1 MKSGKVWLIGLKV
14 AFLVI
19 CVTFGT
25 AHSQDLSG
33 WVGKWFKLTYSYKGY
48 ETYTNPTHIPETQ
61 KFKETLYVK
70 IMAWDTID
78 PSNPFLKCS
87 GYGEDEE
94 ENVYQNNFDLRYL
107 GGTDLDFLILCHFVS
122 EEQEHIGFTA
132 RISGKESSKG
142 TLKSATFKTLGGYSW
157 ERSSDP
163 FNPRDSQAEEL
174 TISGSLISES
184 RLPSWVPQF

>member
-14 AFLVI
+14 AFLII

-94 ENVYQNNFDLRYL
+94 GNVYQNNFDLRYL
-107 GGTDLDFLILCHFVS
+107 GGTDLDFLVLCHFVS
-122 EEQEHIGFTA
+122 EEQKHNEFTA
-132 RISGKESSKG
+132 RISGKESKG
-142 TLKSATFKTLGGYSW
+142 TLKSATFKTLGGYRW
-157 ERSSDP
+157 EKSSES
-163 FNPRDSQAEEL
+163 FNPRDSEAEGL
-174 TISGSLISES
+174 TISGDLISES
-184 RLPSWVPQF
+184 RLPSWVPEF